1 LFSTAKSL
9 TQNWDE
15 AALAQAL
22 SAHPRIG
29 EKPAGSAAEA
39 ALSRQEQG
47 AVNDRDAALARALRE
62 GNARYEARFGR
73 VFLIRAKGR
82 SGEEILQALHARLEN
97 SDAQEVRAALEQLRE
112 ITLLR
117 LEGVITNEHTQHPY
131 SRYFDGQTRGGR
143 DGSSATGREDAGHGR
158 DQRPGAHRRVRS
170 LSARGPLSAGGG
182 DRAWFSD
189 TGRETIY
196 PCAQIDF
203 VTGETADEHFH
214 LPFVIAPGGW
224 STYRGS

>member
-1 LFSTAKSL
+1 MIALHDFNHLPHEKALALIHPCVALPEWADALALRRPYASRDELFSTASAL

-22 SAHPRIG
+22 NAHPRIG
-29 EKPAGSAAEA
+29 EKPAGSQAEA

-47 AVNDRDAALARALRE
+47 EVNDRDADLARALRE

-97 SDAQEVRAALEQLRE
+97 SDAQEIRAALEQLRE

-117 LEGVITNEHTQHPY
+117 LEGVIHE
-131 SRYFDGQTRGGR
+131 
-143 DGSSATGREDAGHGR
+143 
-158 DQRPGAHRRVRS
+158 
-170 LSARGPLSAGGG
+170 
-182 DRAWFSD
+182 
-189 TGRETIY
+189 
-196 PCAQIDF
+196 
-203 VTGETADEHFH
+203 
-214 LPFVIAPGGW
+214 
-224 STYRGS
+224 

>member
-1 LFSTAKSL
+1 MIALHDFNHLPDKDALALLRPCVAIPAWAEALVRGRPYPSREALFNAATAQAQ
-9 TQNWDE
+9 TWDD

-29 EKPAGSAAEA
+29 EKLTGSQAEA

-47 AVNDRDAALARALRE
+47 AVNDRDATLAQALRE

-97 SDAQEVRAALEQLRE
+97 SEAQEVQVALEQLRE

-117 LEGVITNEHTQHPY
+117 LEGVINE
-131 SRYFDGQTRGGR
+131 
-143 DGSSATGREDAGHGR
+143 
-158 DQRPGAHRRVRS
+158 
-170 LSARGPLSAGGG
+170 
-182 DRAWFSD
+182 
-189 TGRETIY
+189 
-196 PCAQIDF
+196 
-203 VTGETADEHFH
+203 
-214 LPFVIAPGGW
+214 
-224 STYRGS
+224 

>member
-1 LFSTAKSL
+1 MIALHDFNHLPHEKALALIHPCVALPEWADALALRRPYASRDELFSTANAL

-22 SAHPRIG
+22 NAHPRIG
-29 EKPAGSAAEA
+29 EKPAGSQAEA

-47 AVNDRDAALARALRE
+47 EVNDRDADLARALRE

-117 LEGVITNEHTQHPY
+117 LEGVIHE
-131 SRYFDGQTRGGR
+131 
-143 DGSSATGREDAGHGR
+143 
-158 DQRPGAHRRVRS
+158 
-170 LSARGPLSAGGG
+170 
-182 DRAWFSD
+182 
-189 TGRETIY
+189 
-196 PCAQIDF
+196 
-203 VTGETADEHFH
+203 
-214 LPFVIAPGGW
+214 
-224 STYRGS
+224 

>member
-1 LFSTAKSL
+1 MIALHDFNHLPHEKALALIHPCVALTEWADALALRRPYASRDELFSTANAL

-22 SAHPRIG
+22 NAHPRIG
-29 EKPAGSAAEA
+29 EKPAGSQAEA

-47 AVNDRDAALARALRE
+47 EVNDRDADLARALRE

-97 SDAQEVRAALEQLRE
+97 NDAQEVRAALEQLRE

-117 LEGVITNEHTQHPY
+117 LEGVISE
-131 SRYFDGQTRGGR
+131 
-143 DGSSATGREDAGHGR
+143 
-158 DQRPGAHRRVRS
+158 
-170 LSARGPLSAGGG
+170 
-182 DRAWFSD
+182 
-189 TGRETIY
+189 
-196 PCAQIDF
+196 
-203 VTGETADEHFH
+203 
-214 LPFVIAPGGW
+214 
-224 STYRGS
+224 

>member
-1 LFSTAKSL
+1 MIALHDFNQLPEKDALTLLQPCVAIPGWADALALGRPYASRDELLSTASAL

-47 AVNDRDAALARALRE
+47 AVNDRDGALAQALRE

-82 SGEEILQALHARLEN
+82 SGEEILRALHARLEN
-97 SDAQEVRAALEQLRE
+97 SDAQEIRAALEQLRE

-117 LEGVITNEHTQHPY
+117 LEGVISE
-131 SRYFDGQTRGGR
+131 
-143 DGSSATGREDAGHGR
+143 
-158 DQRPGAHRRVRS
+158 
-170 LSARGPLSAGGG
+170 
-182 DRAWFSD
+182 
-189 TGRETIY
+189 
-196 PCAQIDF
+196 
-203 VTGETADEHFH
+203 
-214 LPFVIAPGGW
+214 
-224 STYRGS
+224 

>member
-1 LFSTAKSL
+1 MIALHDFNHLPHEKALALIHPCVALPEWADALALRRPYASRDELFSTANAL

-22 SAHPRIG
+22 NAHPRIG
-29 EKPAGSAAEA
+29 EKPAGSQAEA

-47 AVNDRDAALARALRE
+47 EVNDRDADLARALRE
-62 GNARYEARFGR
+62 GNARYEALFGR

-117 LEGVITNEHTQHPY
+117 LEGVISE
-131 SRYFDGQTRGGR
+131 
-143 DGSSATGREDAGHGR
+143 
-158 DQRPGAHRRVRS
+158 
-170 LSARGPLSAGGG
+170 
-182 DRAWFSD
+182 
-189 TGRETIY
+189 
-196 PCAQIDF
+196 
-203 VTGETADEHFH
+203 
-214 LPFVIAPGGW
+214 
-224 STYRGS
+224 

>member
-1 LFSTAKSL
+1 MIALHDFNHLPHEKALALIHPCVALPEWADALALRRPYASRDELFSTASAL

-22 SAHPRIG
+22 NAHPRIG
-29 EKPAGSAAEA
+29 EKPAGSQAEA

-47 AVNDRDAALARALRE
+47 EVNDRDADLVRALRE

-117 LEGVITNEHTQHPY
+117 LEGVISE
-131 SRYFDGQTRGGR
+131 
-143 DGSSATGREDAGHGR
+143 
-158 DQRPGAHRRVRS
+158 
-170 LSARGPLSAGGG
+170 
-182 DRAWFSD
+182 
-189 TGRETIY
+189 
-196 PCAQIDF
+196 
-203 VTGETADEHFH
+203 
-214 LPFVIAPGGW
+214 
-224 STYRGS
+224 

>member
-1 LFSTAKSL
+1 MIALHDFNHLHHEKALALIHPCVALPEWADALALRRPYASRDELFSTANAL

-22 SAHPRIG
+22 NAHPRIG
-29 EKPAGSAAEA
+29 EKPAGSQAEA

-47 AVNDRDAALARALRE
+47 EVNDRDADLARALRE

-117 LEGVITNEHTQHPY
+117 LEGVISE
-131 SRYFDGQTRGGR
+131 
-143 DGSSATGREDAGHGR
+143 
-158 DQRPGAHRRVRS
+158 
-170 LSARGPLSAGGG
+170 
-182 DRAWFSD
+182 
-189 TGRETIY
+189 
-196 PCAQIDF
+196 
-203 VTGETADEHFH
+203 
-214 LPFVIAPGGW
+214 
-224 STYRGS
+224 

>member
-1 LFSTAKSL
+1 MIALHDFNHLPHEQALALIHPCVALPRWADALVHGRPYASRDELFSTAKSL
-9 TQNWDE
+9 MQNWDE

-47 AVNDRDAALARALRE
+47 AVNARALRE

-97 SDAQEVRAALEQLRE
+97 SDAQEIHAALEQLRE

-117 LEGVITNEHTQHPY
+117 LEGVIHE
-131 SRYFDGQTRGGR
+131 
-143 DGSSATGREDAGHGR
+143 
-158 DQRPGAHRRVRS
+158 
-170 LSARGPLSAGGG
+170 
-182 DRAWFSD
+182 
-189 TGRETIY
+189 
-196 PCAQIDF
+196 
-203 VTGETADEHFH
+203 
-214 LPFVIAPGGW
+214 
-224 STYRGS
+224 